1 MGNRQATHVPFGW
14 DFQSN
19 AALVLMIK
27 NVKNTESIKVEGKT
41 EDIELKLDNGK
52 RIYAQAKSNKHPNCD
67 FRNVISA
74 LTKSLKTLSEASEKE
89 DADILLFVTNSHN
102 PFNAEFDKMFFGAEQ
117 YYNFSDLMPEYQQRI
132 NDIIEKEK
140 LNIDTS
146 KLHVFYMNF
155 MSDIDDTRYGTVK
168 KNVDELIANIAPEL
182 KGHSNQL
189 MQHWQLVSFRNSTKQ
204 EDSFAITKAQFIWP
218 VIVEIINTKRI
229 DSDDLIDLDCDIDE
243 ADFESAMNHYS
254 DFINNHC
261 EKFELISKVNTD
273 YNQYCHFG
281 KSRKIH
287 DFIIEK
293 WSDYNEDIC
302 VAGLP
307 DEVAEAIQKV
317 IIRKILYTRRDINRV
332 KQEVNLK

>member
-1 MGNRQATHVPFGW
+1 MGNRQATHVSFGW

-27 NVKNTESIKVEGKT
+27 NVKNTEYIKVEGKT

-52 RIYAQAKSNKHPNCD
+52 RIYAQAKSNKHPNFD
-67 FRNVISA
+67 FNNVISA
-74 LTKSLKTLSEASEKE
+74 LKKSLKTLSEASENE

-102 PFNAEFDKMFFGAEQ
+102 PFNAKFDKMFFGPEQ
-117 YYNFSDLMPEYQQRI
+117 YYNFSDLMPEYQQKI
-132 NDIIEKEK
+132 NDIIEKEN
-140 LNIDTS
+140 LDIDTS
-146 KLHVFYMNF
+146 KFQVFYMNF

-182 KGHSNQL
+182 RGHSNHL
-189 MQHWQLVSFRNSTKQ
+189 MNYWQLVTFRNSTKQ

-218 VIVEIINTKRI
+218 VIVEIINTKKI

-243 ADFESAMNHYS
+243 ADFESAMQHYS
-254 DFINNHC
+254 DFINNQC
-261 EKFELISKVNTD
+261 EKFELISKINTD
-273 YNQYCHFG
+273 YNHYCHFRNSG
-281 KSRKIH
+281 KIH
-287 DFIIEK
+287 DFIISK
-293 WSDYNEDIC
+293 WSDYNKDIC

-307 DEVAEAIQKV
+307 PEIAEAIQKV
-317 IIRKILYTRRDINRV
+317 IIRNILYTRRYINRV